1 MPKWVSFI
9 MILLVP
15 IIIIVGVLM
24 LTQGWPISSFRT
36 IAVWLITWL
45 VCMTLVTV
53 LYLWLIIGVEKNK
66 HDSDEK

>member
-53 LYLWLIIGVEKNK
+53 LYLWLIIGVGKNK